1 MIRKLEYICSKEEA
15 GSTIWEYL
23 KKRKYSRHI
32 ITRLKQTQRGIVR
45 NGEWAYIWQKLEE
58 GEVLQIQIVEEASS
72 EHIEP
77 IQMNLDI
84 VYEDEDL
91 VIINKPADMPI
102 HPSIHNYEN
111 TLANGL
117 AWYYRDQGEE
127 FVYRCINR
135 LDRDTTGILIVAKN
149 MLSGAILS
157 DMVRK
162 REIHRQY
169 LAIVAGSLPEEGTI
183 DAPIARKAESVIE
196 RCVDFEHGERAVT
209 HYKCLKRK
217 GEYSLALLKLET
229 GRTHQIRVHM
239 KHLGYPV
246 IGDYLYYPDYR
257 KVKHQALHSYC
268 LEFKHPITGEQMRF
282 EQQPPWEL

>member
-32 ITRLKQTQRGIVR
+32 ITRLKQTQQGIVR

-58 GEVLQIQIVEEASS
+58 GDVLEIQIVEEASS

-77 IQMNLDI
+77 VQMNLDI

-117 AWYYRDQGEE
+117 AWYYRNQGEE

-239 KHLGYPV
+239 KYLG
-246 IGDYLYYPDYR
+246 YPDYR
-257 KVKHQALHSYC
+257 KVNHQALHSYC

>member
-1 MIRKLEYICSKEEA
+1 MIRKIEYTCSQEEA

-23 KKRKYSRHI
+23 KKRQYSRHI
-32 ITRLKQTQRGIVR
+32 ITHLKQTQRGIVR
-45 NGEWAYIWQKLEE
+45 NGEWAYIWQKLEA
-58 GEVLQIQIVEEASS
+58 GDVLQIQIVEEASS

-77 IQMNLDI
+77 VQMELDI

-102 HPSIHNYEN
+102 HPSINNYEN

-117 AWYYRDQGEE
+117 AWYYRNQGEE
-127 FVYRCINR
+127 FVFRCINR

-157 DMVRK
+157 DRVRK

-169 LAIVAGSLPEEGTI
+169 LAIVAGNLPDEGII

-209 HYKCLKRK
+209 HYRCLERK

-239 KHLGYPV
+239 KYLGYPV

-257 KVKHQALHSYC
+257 KIDHQALHSYI
-268 LEFKHPITGEQMRF
+268 LEFRHPITGEQMRF

>member
-1 MIRKLEYICSKEEA
+1 MIRKLEYICSQEEA

-58 GEVLQIQIVEEASS
+58 GDVLQIQIVEETFS

-117 AWYYRDQGEE
+117 AWYYRDQREE

-209 HYKCLKRK
+209 HYKCLERK

-239 KHLGYPV
+239 KYLGYPV

-257 KVKHQALHSYC
+257 KVNHQALHSYR